1 MVRRGCPLLFSLK
14 KDKALEQRSP
24 DPRGKPGELSGHTCS
39 LSCLAALLAAQ
50 LADSWLKTGCTAC
63 CRARWPKRCAD
74 PRSAVGEDRL
84 SSSFFRVGQSV
95 VSERSS
101 WGCGR
106 NYGCTAFQLFQP
118 PSLSGC
124 SAATRVK
131 AVPFRVY
138 YTCEHLP
145 FQDYASESV
154 FFSCCRLKMEGEKK
168 SESDRELEKMDRS
181 WSRAKSRDS
190 SSPILCSIQFSESQR
205 NISFL

>member
-84 SSSFFRVGQSV
+84 SSSFFRVGQSFV
-95 VSERSS
+95 HATQLMGLRAKLRLYSFS
-101 WGCGR
+101 
-106 NYGCTAFQLFQP
+106 AFP
-118 PSLSGC
+118 
-124 SAATRVK
+124 
-131 AVPFRVY
+131 
-138 YTCEHLP
+138 
-145 FQDYASESV
+145 ASESFWLFCSHPCQSSAV
-154 FFSCCRLKMEGEKK
+154 QSLLYLRASTFSGLCFCFFFVLSIEMEGEKK
-168 SESDRELEKMDRS
+168 SESERELEKMDRS
-181 WSRAKSRDS
+181 WSRAKSGDS